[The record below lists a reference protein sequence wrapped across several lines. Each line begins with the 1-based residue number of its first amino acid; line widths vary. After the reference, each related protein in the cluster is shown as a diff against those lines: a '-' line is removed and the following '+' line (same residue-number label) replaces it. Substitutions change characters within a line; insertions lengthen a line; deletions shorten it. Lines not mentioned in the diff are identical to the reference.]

1 MNRLLAAPLS
11 AEVQQAGKMYR
22 IAFLGASVT
31 QDTKSRDQET
41 PQRARLDPGAEKAGV
56 SKNYITLLK
65 TGTRKSPSLPV
76 LKRLAKAL
84 GVPVTELL
92 G

>member
-1 MNRLLAAPLS
+1 VIKALRNERGL
-11 AEVQQAGKMYR
+11 
-22 IAFLGASVT
+22 T
-31 QDTKSRDQET
+31 QEQV
-41 PQRARLDPGAEKAGV
+41 AEKAGV
-56 SKNYITLLK
+56 SKNYITILE
-65 TGTRKSPSLPV
+65 TGSRKSPSLPG

>member
-1 MNRLLAAPLS
+1 VIKKLRNARGL
-11 AEVQQAGKMYR
+11 
-22 IAFLGASVT
+22 T
-31 QDTKSRDQET
+31 QEQV
-41 PQRARLDPGAEKAGV
+41 AEKAGV
-56 SKNYITLLK
+56 SKNYITMLE

>member
-1 MNRLLAAPLS
+1 MSPKRLSHVLKKLRNARGL
-11 AEVQQAGKMYR
+11 
-22 IAFLGASVT
+22 T
-31 QDTKSRDQET
+31 QEQV
-41 PQRARLDPGAEKAGV
+41 AEKAGL
-56 SKNYITLLK
+56 SKNFIRMLE
-65 TGTRKSPSLPV
+65 TGTRTSPSLPV

>member
-1 MNRLLAAPLS
+1 VIKKLRNAQGL
-11 AEVQQAGKMYR
+11 
-22 IAFLGASVT
+22 T
-31 QDTKSRDQET
+31 QEQV
-41 PQRARLDPGAEKAGV
+41 AEKASV
-56 SKNYITLLK
+56 SRNYITMLE

-84 GVPVTELL
+84 GVSLTELL